1 MMTEERFHEDESRGH
16 ARMDYAEARKK
27 SHEMQQRIE
36 WLLELQEHP
45 EQLTD
50 EQFLDEPSGKAERQQ
65 ILADDEMR
73 QLVKQLGFA
82 KRAFKHD
89 ALKNDIPDVDAE
101 WEKFAVSH
109 ADELTN
115 AARAEGKLA
124 CTMPCKEE
132 EDESQLDAL
141 DEDEHKSRF
150 VIRLATHKILGRA
163 KRQSRAA
170 ASFIGVLLASG
181 IAFAAIQVVRNI
193 NTPKPQLP
201 TTEQTTIEPVTSL
214 SADTVKADTIPIEP
228 YIFDNVPLDSMLTAI
243 AAAYGVGVE
252 FENDAARGLRFH
264 FVWKREDS
272 LDRVV
277 EKLNTFEAVNIGME
291 GKTLVVR

>member
-1 MMTEERFHEDESRGH
+1 MTKERFHEDESRGH

-27 SHEMQQRIE
+27 SHEMQKRIE
-36 WLLELQEHP
+36 WLLELQDHP

-50 EQFLDEPSGKAERQQ
+50 EQLQQ

-89 ALKNDIPDVDAE
+89 ALKNDIPDVEGE
-101 WEKFAVSH
+101 WERFAASH
-109 ADELTN
+109 AEELTN

-132 EDESQLDAL
+132 EDESQLEIL
-141 DEDEHKSRF
+141 DEGEYKP
-150 VIRLATHKILGRA
+150 RLRAYLAPRKI
-163 KRQSRAA
+163 A

-193 NTPKPQLP
+193 STPKPQQP
-201 TTEQTTIEPVTSL
+201 TTEQMTDIDPVTSL
-214 SADTVKADTIPIEP
+214 PADTVKADTISVEP
-228 YIFDNVPLDSMLTAI
+228 YIFNNVPLDSMLTAI
-243 AAAYGVGVE
+243 ATAHGVGVE
-252 FENDAARGLRFH
+252 FENEAVRHLRFH
-264 FVWKREDS
+264 FVWKLEDS
-272 LDRVV
+272 LSRVV

-291 GKTLVVR
+291 DKTLVVK

>member
-1 MMTEERFHEDESRGH
+1 MTEERFHEDESRGH

-36 WLLELQEHP
+36 WLLELQDHP

-50 EQFLDEPSGKAERQQ
+50 EQLQQ

-73 QLVKQLGFA
+73 HLVQQLGFA

-89 ALKNDIPDVDAE
+89 ALKNDTPDVEGE
-101 WEKFAVSH
+101 WEKFAASH
-109 ADELTN
+109 SEELTN

-132 EDESQLDAL
+132 EDESQLEIL
-141 DEDEHKSRF
+141 DEGEYKP
-150 VIRLATHKILGRA
+150 RLRAYLAPRKI
-163 KRQSRAA
+163 A
-170 ASFIGVLLASG
+170 ASFIGVLLVSG

-193 NTPKPQLP
+193 STPKPQQP
-201 TTEQTTIEPVTSL
+201 TTEQTTDIDPVTFL
-214 SADTVKADTIPIEP
+214 PADTVQADTISVEP
-228 YIFDNVPLDSMLTAI
+228 YIFNNVPLDSMLTAI
-243 AAAYGVGVE
+243 ATAHGVGVE
-252 FENDAARGLRFH
+252 FENEAVRQLRFH

-272 LDRVV
+272 LSRVV
-277 EKLNTFEAVNIGME
+277 EKLNTFETVNIVE
-291 GKTLVVR
+291 EDKKLVVR

>member
-1 MMTEERFHEDESRGH
+1 MMTEEE
-16 ARMDYAEARKK
+16 
-27 SHEMQQRIE
+27 RIE

-50 EQFLDEPSGKAERQQ
+50 DQLKQ

-73 QLVKQLGFA
+73 QLVQQLGFA

-89 ALKNDIPDVDAE
+89 ELTNEREQNDACINSVEQEGRRLSQLKNDIPDVDAE
-101 WEKFAVSH
+101 WEKFAASH
-109 ADELTN
+109 ANELTN

-141 DEDEHKSRF
+141 DEEKPKSHF
-150 VIRLATHKILGRA
+150 HIYLFSHKI
-163 KRQSRAA
+163 A

-181 IAFAAIQVVRNI
+181 IALAAIQVVRNI
-193 NTPKPQLP
+193 NTSKPQQF
-201 TTEQTTIEPVTSL
+201 TTEQTTDFEPVTSL
-214 SADTVKADTIPIEP
+214 PADTVKADTIPVEP
-228 YIFDNVPLDSMLTAI
+228 YIFNNVPLDSMLTAI
-243 AAAYGVGVE
+243 ATAHGVGVE
-252 FENDAARGLRFH
+252 FENEAARQLRFH

-272 LDRVV
+272 LSRVV
-277 EKLNTFEAVNIGME
+277 EKLNTFEAVTIGME
-291 GKTLVVR
+291 GEKLLVR

>member
-36 WLLELQEHP
+36 WLLELQDHP

-50 EQFLDEPSGKAERQQ
+50 EQLQQ

-73 QLVKQLGFA
+73 HLVQQLGFA

-89 ALKNDIPDVDAE
+89 ALKNDTPDVEGE
-101 WEKFAVSH
+101 WEKFAASH
-109 ADELTN
+109 SEELTN

-132 EDESQLDAL
+132 EDESQLEIL
-141 DEDEHKSRF
+141 DEGEYKP
-150 VIRLATHKILGRA
+150 RLRAYLAPRKI
-163 KRQSRAA
+163 A

-193 NTPKPQLP
+193 STPKPQQP
-201 TTEQTTIEPVTSL
+201 TTEQTTDIDPVTSL
-214 SADTVKADTIPIEP
+214 PADTVQADTISVEP
-228 YIFDNVPLDSMLTAI
+228 YIFNNVPLDSMLTAI
-243 AAAYGVGVE
+243 ATAHGVGVE
-252 FENDAARGLRFH
+252 FENEAARHLRFH

-272 LDRVV
+272 LSRVV

-291 GKTLVVR
+291 DKTLVVK

>member
-36 WLLELQEHP
+36 WLLELQDHP

-50 EQFLDEPSGKAERQQ
+50 EQLQQ

-89 ALKNDIPDVDAE
+89 ALKNDTPDVEGE
-101 WEKFAVSH
+101 WEKFAASH
-109 ADELTN
+109 SEELTN
-115 AARAEGKLA
+115 AARAEGKIA

-132 EDESQLDAL
+132 EDESQLEIL
-141 DEDEHKSRF
+141 DEGEYKP
-150 VIRLATHKILGRA
+150 RLRAYLAPRKI
-163 KRQSRAA
+163 A

-193 NTPKPQLP
+193 STPKPQQP
-201 TTEQTTIEPVTSL
+201 TTEQTTDIDPVTSL
-214 SADTVKADTIPIEP
+214 PADTVQADTISVEP
-228 YIFDNVPLDSMLTAI
+228 YIFNNVPLDSMLTAI
-243 AAAYGVGVE
+243 ATAHGVGVE
-252 FENDAARGLRFH
+252 FENEAVRHLRFH

-272 LDRVV
+272 LSRVV
-277 EKLNTFEAVNIGME
+277 EKLNTFETVNIVE
-291 GKTLVVR
+291 EDKTLVVR

>member
-36 WLLELQEHP
+36 WLLELQDHP

-50 EQFLDEPSGKAERQQ
+50 EQLQQ
-65 ILADDEMR
+65 ILADDEMC

-89 ALKNDIPDVDAE
+89 ALKNDTPDVEGE
-101 WEKFAVSH
+101 WEKFAASH
-109 ADELTN
+109 SEELTN

-132 EDESQLDAL
+132 EDESQLEIL
-141 DEDEHKSRF
+141 DEGEYKP
-150 VIRLATHKILGRA
+150 RLRAYLAPRKI
-163 KRQSRAA
+163 A
-170 ASFIGVLLASG
+170 ASFIGVLLVSG

-193 NTPKPQLP
+193 STPKPQQP
-201 TTEQTTIEPVTSL
+201 TTEQTTDIDPVTSL
-214 SADTVKADTIPIEP
+214 PADTVQADTISVEP
-228 YIFDNVPLDSMLTAI
+228 YIFNNVPLDSMLTAI
-243 AAAYGVGVE
+243 ATAHGVGVE
-252 FENDAARGLRFH
+252 FENEAARHLRFH

-272 LDRVV
+272 LSRVV

-291 GKTLVVR
+291 DKTLVVK

>member
-27 SHEMQQRIE
+27 SHEMQKRIE
-36 WLLELQEHP
+36 WLLELQDHP

-50 EQFLDEPSGKAERQQ
+50 EQLQQ

-89 ALKNDIPDVDAE
+89 ALKNDIPDVEGE
-101 WEKFAVSH
+101 WEKFAASH
-109 ADELTN
+109 AEELTN

-132 EDESQLDAL
+132 EDESQLEIL
-141 DEDEHKSRF
+141 DEGEYKP
-150 VIRLATHKILGRA
+150 RLRAYLAPRKI
-163 KRQSRAA
+163 A

-193 NTPKPQLP
+193 STPKPQQP
-201 TTEQTTIEPVTSL
+201 TTEQTTDIDPVTSL
-214 SADTVKADTIPIEP
+214 QADTVQADTISVEP
-228 YIFDNVPLDSMLTAI
+228 YIFNNVPLDSMLTAI
-243 AAAYGVGVE
+243 AAAHGVGVE
-252 FENDAARGLRFH
+252 FENEAARHLRFH

-272 LDRVV
+272 LSRVV
-277 EKLNTFEAVNIGME
+277 EKLNTFEAVNIGMKD
-291 GKTLVVR
+291 KTLVVR

>member
-36 WLLELQEHP
+36 WLLELQDHP

-50 EQFLDEPSGKAERQQ
+50 EQLQQ
-65 ILADDEMR
+65 ILADGEMR

-82 KRAFKHD
+82 KRALKHD
-89 ALKNDIPDVDAE
+89 ELNNDTPDVDAE
-101 WEKFAVSH
+101 WEKFVASH
-109 ADELTN
+109 SEELTN

-132 EDESQLDAL
+132 EDESQLEIL
-141 DEDEHKSRF
+141 DEGEYKP
-150 VIRLATHKILGRA
+150 RLRAYLAPRKI
-163 KRQSRAA
+163 A

-193 NTPKPQLP
+193 STPKPQQP
-201 TTEQTTIEPVTSL
+201 TTEQTTDINPVTSL
-214 SADTVKADTIPIEP
+214 PANTVQADSISVEP
-228 YIFDNVPLDSMLTAI
+228 YIFNNVPLDSMLTTI
-243 AAAYGVGVE
+243 ATAHGVGVE
-252 FENDAARGLRFH
+252 FENEAARHLRFH

-272 LDRVV
+272 LSRVV

-291 GKTLVVR
+291 DKTLVVK

>member
-1 MMTEERFHEDESRGH
+1 MMTEE
-16 ARMDYAEARKK
+16 K
-27 SHEMQQRIE
+27 RIE

-50 EQFLDEPSGKAERQQ
+50 EQLQQ

-73 QLVKQLGFA
+73 QLVQQLGFA

-89 ALKNDIPDVDAE
+89 ALKNDTPDVKGE
-101 WEKFAVSH
+101 WEKFAASH
-109 ADELTN
+109 SEEL
-115 AARAEGKLA
+115 EI
-124 CTMPCKEE
+124 
-132 EDESQLDAL
+132 L
-141 DEDEHKSRF
+141 DEGE
-150 VIRLATHKILGRA
+150 RLRVGDGTSGIYKPRLRAYLAPRKI
-163 KRQSRAA
+163 A

-193 NTPKPQLP
+193 STPKPQQP
-201 TTEQTTIEPVTSL
+201 TTEQTTDIDPVTFL
-214 SADTVKADTIPIEP
+214 PADTVQADTISVEP
-228 YIFDNVPLDSMLTAI
+228 YIFNNVPLDSMLTAI
-243 AAAYGVGVE
+243 AAAHRVQVE
-252 FENDAARGLRFH
+252 FENEAARQLRFH

-291 GKTLVVR
+291 DKTLVVK

>member
-1 MMTEERFHEDESRGH
+1 MMTEE
-16 ARMDYAEARKK
+16 K
-27 SHEMQQRIE
+27 RIE

-50 EQFLDEPSGKAERQQ
+50 EQLQQ
-65 ILADDEMR
+65 ILADDEMC
-73 QLVKQLGFA
+73 QLVQQLGFA

-89 ALKNDIPDVDAE
+89 ALKNDTPDVEGE
-101 WEKFAVSH
+101 WEKFAASH
-109 ADELTN
+109 SEELTN

-132 EDESQLDAL
+132 EDESQLDIL
-141 DEDEHKSRF
+141 DEGEYKPRF
-150 VIRLATHKILGRA
+150 VLRLAPRKI
-163 KRQSRAA
+163 A

-193 NTPKPQLP
+193 STPKPQLP
-201 TTEQTTIEPVTSL
+201 STEQVIDTKQVTSL
-214 SADTVKADTIPIEP
+214 PADTVKTDKIPTEP
-228 YIFDNVPLDSMLTAI
+228 YVFNNVPLDSMLTAI
-243 AAAYGVGVE
+243 AVAHNMQVE
-252 FENDAARGLRFH
+252 FENESARELRFH

-291 GKTLVVR
+291 DKTLVVR

>member
-1 MMTEERFHEDESRGH
+1 MMTEE
-16 ARMDYAEARKK
+16 K
-27 SHEMQQRIE
+27 RIE

-50 EQFLDEPSGKAERQQ
+50 EQLQQ

-73 QLVKQLGFA
+73 QLVQQLGFA

-89 ALKNDIPDVDAE
+89 ALKNDTPDVEGE
-101 WEKFAVSH
+101 WEKFAASH
-109 ADELTN
+109 SEEL
-115 AARAEGKLA
+115 EI
-124 CTMPCKEE
+124 
-132 EDESQLDAL
+132 L
-141 DEDEHKSRF
+141 DEGEYKP
-150 VIRLATHKILGRA
+150 RLRAYLAPRKI
-163 KRQSRAA
+163 A

-193 NTPKPQLP
+193 STPKPQQP

-214 SADTVKADTIPIEP
+214 PTDTLWFRQDSKSQSTIEPVTSLPADTVKADTIPVEP
-228 YIFDNVPLDSMLTAI
+228 YIFNNVPLDSMLTAI
-243 AAAYGVGVE
+243 AVAHNMQVE
-252 FENDAARGLRFH
+252 FENEAARELRFH

-291 GKTLVVR
+291 DKTLVVR